1 MSYRNPQIIVDRSA
15 EIWAQG
21 VSKIGD
27 VLSTGIEAYFTAKR
41 KGEEVQKKK
50 DEAINTTMIQG
61 DLKQSALRNQMAKK
75 IKDVSLQEK
84 FTERAKLLADGD
96 GGENKGAIWYNTQL
110 SLNPP
115 TDKDLLN
122 KYKNKV
128 KDYQKYMANS
138 AQEIG
143 YVMSALETT
152 KDLSAQQL
160 VDGYAVAGKNSGSEL
175 QNLMAMRALEN
186 KALEGFDYEKD
197 LVYNE
202 DGTNSLKVV
211 GYLDKNSKTY
221 KAWEKTGVFEDQDLE
236 YTKDGKV
243 KISWERNLAK
253 WGEDGSFVNE
263 ISPAVDINSVM
274 EGTGLINKNGSAND
288 NLYVT
293 PTVQQRLKNQ
303 DGTESLTTEKVL
315 DYNKLYNNSAFKAEI
330 QSKAAGLDAISEQDQ
345 IDFVR
350 NRFGWGEMKTED
362 FFDKS
367 REDRLAFYEGQLE
380 MEAVKKLGSFR
391 KATAQDVK
399 TLEEVMPGI
408 KEGDPVIFKQIS
420 TQTIEPP
427 KKKIT
432 NVSGSP
438 KIAKDYIDSFLTDP
452 VSFLEDRFSVG
463 KEDSV
468 YKEMSFKDGLIT
480 VRPPDKEFK
489 VGKGEDSTI
498 ELEEQEEES
507 FPINSSQGKRLLRD
521 LIQKE
526 VGSDKAGREIMRII
540 DKTFPKGS
548 KNSFTKGLKNSIPF
562 SPEQS
567 KKDWEA
573 FVKEQSKNS
582 GLIINQDYNI

>member
-21 VSKIGD
+21 VAKVGD
-27 VLSTGIEAYFTAKR
+27 VLNRGIEAYFAAKK

-115 TDKDLLN
+115 TDKGLLN

-143 YVMSALETT
+143 HVMSALETT

-221 KAWEKTGVFEDQDLE
+221 KAWEKTGVFKDQGVE

-408 KEGDPVIFKQIS
+408 KEGDPVIFKQIGRQS
-420 TQTIEPP
+420 IKPP
-427 KKKIT
+427 KPVKVDKSQQKFNDTVSFAVDTLNEVRSLAGETKKQGNKKFT
-432 NVSGSP
+432 MDEQG
-438 KIAKDYIDSFLTDP
+438 AFLT
-452 VSFLEDRFSVG
+452 VLN
-463 KEDSV
+463 
-468 YKEMSFKDGLIT
+468 
-480 VRPPDKEFK
+480 
-489 VGKGEDSTI
+489 
-498 ELEEQEEES
+498 Q
-507 FPINSSQGKRLLRD
+507 KRLSTD
-521 LIQKE
+521 SKIQKIE
-526 VGSDKAGREIMRII
+526 DIKSEYLDYKKSEGDSDEDALI
-540 DKTFPKGS
+540 
-548 KNSFTKGLKNSIPF
+548 
-562 SPEQS
+562 
-567 KKDWEA
+567 DWEA
-573 FVKEQSKNS
+573 SSPKTGLAYIRKGEIIPVDISSPRAMSKTVLELLNP
-582 GLIINQDYNI
+582 GIKAQELNKLLKRINTGDKVVIDYSQFEEKDN

>member
-21 VSKIGD
+21 VAKVGD
-27 VLSTGIEAYFTAKR
+27 VLNRGIEAYFAAKK

-115 TDKDLLN
+115 TDKGLLN

-143 YVMSALETT
+143 HVMSALETT

-408 KEGDPVIFKQIS
+408 KEGDPVIFKQIGRQS
-420 TQTIEPP
+420 IKPP
-427 KKKIT
+427 KPVKVDKSQQKFNDTVSFAVDTLNEVRSLAGETKKQGNKKFT
-432 NVSGSP
+432 MDEQG
-438 KIAKDYIDSFLTDP
+438 AFLT
-452 VSFLEDRFSVG
+452 VLN
-463 KEDSV
+463 
-468 YKEMSFKDGLIT
+468 
-480 VRPPDKEFK
+480 
-489 VGKGEDSTI
+489 
-498 ELEEQEEES
+498 Q
-507 FPINSSQGKRLLRD
+507 KRLSTD
-521 LIQKE
+521 SKIQKIE
-526 VGSDKAGREIMRII
+526 DIKSEYLDYKKSEGDSDEDALI
-540 DKTFPKGS
+540 
-548 KNSFTKGLKNSIPF
+548 
-562 SPEQS
+562 
-567 KKDWEA
+567 DWEA
-573 FVKEQSKNS
+573 SSPKTGLAYIRKGEIIPVDISSPRAMSKTVLELLNP
-582 GLIINQDYNI
+582 GIKAQELNKLLKRINTGDKVVIDYSQFEEKDN